1 MSLYD
6 DPIVQFTFDPDGR
19 WFGIVTD
26 WTIWWEGK
34 SYFIKTAMTP
44 IVLYDETRPDA
55 EDYAKKKTLQ
65 MFYGIELQRP
75 FKVHVVPHDDRY
87 VTLLQYVAKATP
99 KGIVREWR
107 KTTT

>member
-1 MSLYD
+1 MSLYGE
-6 DPIVQFTFDPDGR
+6 PLVEFSFDPDGR

-44 IVLYDETRPDA
+44 IVLYDETRPEA
-55 EDYAKKKTLQ
+55 IDYAKKKTLQ
-65 MFYGIELQRP
+65 MFYGAELQKP

-87 VTLLQYVAKATP
+87 VTLLQRVQKRTL
-99 KGIVREWR
+99 KGIENTWLET
-107 KTTT
+107 KT